1 MLNTNKMD
9 CHSCDIVLQQ
19 KRNVCKIES
28 YTLYMVTNIVG
39 KPSATSQPTR
49 PTPVFHPFWV
59 DKWVVSWNWMCA
71 AMYRWHLLVTTMDVT
86 TGQAKSNDS
95 LPKGLWH

>member
-1 MLNTNKMD
+1 MD

-49 PTPVFHPFWV
+49 PTQSFILFG
-59 DKWVVSWNWMCA
+59 SIN
-71 AMYRWHLLVTTMDVT
+71 
-86 TGQAKSNDS
+86 G
-95 LPKGLWH
+95 